1 MPSEPAP
8 GVDGG
13 VCVLSGG
20 VGAARFL
27 NGLLGV
33 VDARDVTAVVNVGD
47 DCTVHGL
54 EVSPD
59 LDTITYTLAGAIDP
73 GRGWGLVDE
82 TWRAIEQVRS
92 YAASAGPD
100 AVGGSDASGW
110 FGLGDRDLGTHLYR
124 TSRRRDGAPLSQVTA
139 EVAAAWGLDLSI
151 LPVTDDPVRTVLTTA
166 AGRTLSFQEY
176 FVREQHGVEIRSVR
190 VDGAER
196 ARPAPGVIESIGSAS
211 VVVVA
216 PSNPVVA
223 IDPVLA
229 VPGVR
234 AAVLARRDRVVAVSP
249 IVGGAA
255 LKGPA
260 DRLLRELG
268 HEASVVGVAR
278 WIAPLAATLVVDHA
292 DAALAEQ
299 VEAAG
304 VRCVVTD
311 TVMSRAGVGAAV
323 ARTCLSAALGRPEPQ
338 AST

>member
-8 GVDGG
+8 AVDGG
-13 VCVLSGG
+13 VCVISGG

-82 TWRAIEQVRS
+82 TWRAIEQVRR
-92 YAASAGPD
+92 YATSAGPG
-100 AVGGSDASGW
+100 ALGGSDASGW
-110 FGLGDRDLGTHLYR
+110 FSLGDRDLGTHLYR
-124 TSRRRDGAPLSQVTA
+124 TSRRRSGAPLSQVTA
-139 EVAAAWGLDLSI
+139 AVTAAWGLELSI

-166 AGRTLSFQEY
+166 DGRTLSFQEY
-176 FVREQHGVEIRSVR
+176 FVREQHAVEIGSVR

-196 ARPAPGVIESIGSAS
+196 ARPAPGVLEAIGTAGAL
-211 VVVVA
+211 VVA
-216 PSNPVVA
+216 PSNPVVS

-234 AAVLARRDRVVAVSP
+234 DALLARRDRVVAVSP
-249 IVGGAA
+249 IVGGVA

-268 HEASVVGVAR
+268 HEPSVVGVAR

-304 VRCVVTD
+304 VRCLVTD
-311 TVMSRAGVGAAV
+311 TVMSRTGVGAAL
-323 ARTCLSAALGRPEPQ
+323 ARTCLSAALGGPDPK
-338 AST
+338 ATT